1 METLTSWASSAGA
14 SIAGVAN
21 ELATKVEKLS
31 EDLQVKQK
39 LAAVGEAS
47 EEKFAV
53 LSGTYKALVVA
64 YLTSLANGTPPQP
77 ELLDDAFIF
86 SDENGTRPKD
96 FVLSELTYRGRK
108 CAGTVEIF
116 SEGATFGFK
125 MTQTIEFAPGF
136 KLISGRSVVSFFL
149 SFSFLFFFCYQGCW
163 WKESRECGYIWC
175 HHVRQRQNCQ
185 PSAKRRFA

>member
-39 LAAVGEAS
+39 LVAVGEAS

-64 YLTSLANGTPPQP
+64 YLTSLANGSPPQP

-136 KLISGRSVVSFFL
+136 KLISGRDVGGKRAENVVTFGVITCANGRIVNHQQRGDSL
-149 SFSFLFFFCYQGCW
+149 ET
-163 WKESRECGYIWC
+163 WK
-175 HHVRQRQNCQ
+175 
-185 PSAKRRFA
+185 F